1 MVENGLFL
9 SLFISGRESAQLS
22 GAAEQVSLREDT
34 GVSPEE
40 GKDYAY
46 FKERQV
52 RHPKVKV
59 TLEILLILCTLFLNF
74 HTASAVPVETPLPG
88 SVTHSRGCCIFGSLD
103 QKPANCSL
111 CQIWPL
117 PLFVNKVL

>member
-1 MVENGLFL
+1 MEWPGEFPAFRGCSASVPEGQLPRGIL
-9 SLFISGRESAQLS
+9 SPM
-22 GAAEQVSLREDT
+22 LRA

-40 GKDYAY
+40 GKDCAY
-46 FKERQV
+46 FRERQV
-52 RHPKVKV
+52 RHPRVKV
-59 TLEILLILCTLFLNF
+59 TLEIPSFSAPFSQTSTQLQPSLWRPLFQSL
-74 HTASAVPVETPLPG
+74 
-88 SVTHSRGCCIFGSLD
+88 VTHSRGCCILGNLD